1 MSLFIKP
8 ILLAVVG
15 LIALIP
21 FMTESERFMNEVSV
35 NRELVKQVE
44 TDSIRYDLWLLKAEN
59 ERPVQY
65 MAEIFTPVCYSDKCY
80 PVFIDFYWDLL
91 GNFQHYEMPPG
102 KTLTKLDHILFEP
115 EDYQKMQRI
124 LANTSSLLKDFKAE
138 DLVVSTESD
147 LPYGVDAVTGATSK
161 TIQNEVI
168 SGAVYSCYTLWHL
181 ANGEISAQ
189 IKAYTEKN
197 YDDSL
202 IISFLQSSNYH
213 YQYWA
218 IENVLTSG
226 RWDEENFKTPLLNI
240 LRGNNVFV
248 AEHVLEIV
256 PKSVWEE
263 TKQQEWLWETY
274 LMSSYRLQLKIL
286 EKFRQL
292 KLVTS
297 LHHSVITQL
306 EKSNQEQK
314 KRIFLVLSNHSN
326 LTKESQQ
333 ALIPYLDDNRWGQEA
348 RAVLS
353 FQKKLDKT
361 VKKEIDQ
368 SRTTPNRKN

>member
-1 MSLFIKP
+1 MTEFFKHIVFGLT
-8 ILLAVVG
+8 G
-15 LIALIP
+15 LIASIP
-21 FMTESERFMNEVSV
+21 FLTESVVDVDSES
-35 NRELVKQVE
+35 RELVMQVE

-65 MAEIFTPVCYSDKCY
+65 MAEIFTPVCYSNKCY

-91 GNFQHYEMPPG
+91 GNFQYYEMPPG
-102 KTLTKLDHILFEP
+102 KTLTKLDHIPFDP
-115 EDYQKMQRI
+115 EDYQKMQTI
-124 LANTSSLLKDFKAE
+124 LANTSSLLKEYKAE

-181 ANGEISAQ
+181 AHGEIASQ
-189 IKAYTEKN
+189 IKGITEDN

-202 IISFLQSSNYH
+202 ISAFLKSSNFH

-226 RWDEENFKTPLLNI
+226 RWDEEYFKTPLLNI

-248 AEHVLEIV
+248 AEHVLDIV
-256 PKSVWEE
+256 PESVWEE

-274 LMSSYRLQLKIL
+274 LVSSYRLQLKIL

-292 KLVTS
+292 DLVS
-297 LHHSVITQL
+297 LLHHTLVTQL

-314 KRIFLVLSNHSN
+314 KRIFLVLSNQSN

-333 ALIPYLDDNRWGQEA
+333 ALIPYLDDDRWGQEA
-348 RAVLS
+348 RAVLAI
-353 FQKKLDKT
+353 QKKLDKT

-368 SRTTPNRKN
+368 SSTTTNRKN

>member
-1 MSLFIKP
+1 MIPFFKHIVFA
-8 ILLAVVG
+8 LAG
-15 LIALIP
+15 LIASIP
-21 FMTESERFMNEVSV
+21 LFTESYFNMDTDLD

-59 ERPVQY
+59 GSPVQY
-65 MAEIFTPVCYSDKCY
+65 MAEIFTPVCYSNKCY

-91 GNFQHYEMPPG
+91 GNFQHYKMPPG

-115 EDYQKMQRI
+115 EDYQKMQTI
-124 LANTSSLLKDFKAE
+124 LANTSSLLKDYKAE

-181 ANGEISAQ
+181 AHGDIAAQ
-189 IKAYTEKN
+189 IKKNTEN
-197 YDDSL
+197 SYDDSL
-202 IISFLQSSNYH
+202 IIAFLQSSNYH

-218 IENVLTSG
+218 IENILGSG
-226 RWDEENFKTPLLNI
+226 KWKEDNFKTPLLNI

-248 AEHVLEIV
+248 AERVLDLV
-256 PKSVWEE
+256 PESTWREP
-263 TKQQEWLWETY
+263 KQQEWLWETY
-274 LMSSYRLQLKIL
+274 LMSSYRLQLNIL

-292 KLVTS
+292 DLVSS
-297 LHHSVITQL
+297 LHHIVVTQL

-314 KRIFLVLSNHSN
+314 KRIFQVLSNQPN
-326 LTKESQQ
+326 LTKDAQQ
-333 ALIPYLDDNRWGQEA
+333 ALIPYLSDSRWSKQA
-348 RAVLS
+348 LAVLS
-353 FQKKLDKT
+353 IQKKLDKK
-361 VKKEIDQ
+361 VKNEMDQ
-368 SRTTPNRKN
+368 I

>member
-1 MSLFIKP
+1 MIQFFKHIVFA
-8 ILLAVVG
+8 LAG
-15 LIALIP
+15 LIASIP
-21 FMTESERFMNEVSV
+21 LLTEPYVTLDMDSES
-35 NRELVKQVE
+35 RELVKQVE
-44 TDSIRYDLWLLKAEN
+44 TDSIRYDLWLLKAEDGQ
-59 ERPVQY
+59 PTQF
-65 MAEIFTPVCYSDKCY
+65 MAEIFTPVCYSNKCY

-91 GNFQHYEMPPG
+91 GNFQHYKMPPG

-124 LANTSSLLKDFKAE
+124 LANTSSLLKDYKAE

-181 ANGEISAQ
+181 AHGDIAAQ
-189 IKAYTEKN
+189 IKAITEDS

-218 IENVLTSG
+218 IDNVMESG
-226 RWDEENFKTPLLNI
+226 RWKEDAFKSSLLNI

-248 AEHVLEIV
+248 AEHVLDIV
-256 PKSVWEE
+256 PESVWEE
-263 TKQQEWLWETY
+263 TKQQQWLWETY
-274 LMSSYRLQLKIL
+274 LMSSYRLQLNIL

-292 KLVTS
+292 DLVSS
-297 LHHSVITQL
+297 LHHSFVAQL

-314 KRIFLVLSNHSN
+314 QRIFQVLTTETN
-326 LTKESQQ
+326 LTKDAQQ
-333 ALIPYLDDNRWGQEA
+333 ALIPYLSDSRWSQEA
-348 RAVLS
+348 LNVFS
-353 FQKKLDKT
+353 FQKKLDKSI
-361 VKKEIDQ
+361 KREIDQ
-368 SRTTPNRKN
+368 FRTTTNRKN

>member
-1 MSLFIKP
+1 MIQFFKHIVFA
-8 ILLAVVG
+8 LAG
-15 LIALIP
+15 LIASIP
-21 FMTESERFMNEVSV
+21 LLTEPNFTLDMDSES
-35 NRELVKQVE
+35 RELVKQVE
-44 TDSIRYDLWLLKAEN
+44 TDSIRYDLWLLKAEDGQ
-59 ERPVQY
+59 PTQF

-91 GNFQHYEMPPG
+91 GNFQYYKMPLG

-115 EDYQKMQRI
+115 EDYQKMQTI
-124 LANTSSLLKDFKAE
+124 LANTSSLLKDYKAE

-181 ANGEISAQ
+181 AHGEIASQ
-189 IKAYTEKN
+189 IKGITEDN

-218 IENVLTSG
+218 IENVLASD

-240 LRGNNVFV
+240 LRGSNVFV
-248 AEHVLEIV
+248 AEHVLDIV
-256 PKSVWEE
+256 PENIWNE

-286 EKFRQL
+286 EKFRQIDINS
-292 KLVTS
+292 S
-297 LHHSVITQL
+297 LHPPFVAQL
-306 EKSNQEQK
+306 GQSNQEQK
-314 KRIFLVLSNHSN
+314 KRIFLVLSNQSN

-333 ALIPYLDDNRWGQEA
+333 ALMPFLNDNRWRKEA
-348 RAVLS
+348 HSVLS
-353 FQKKLDKT
+353 VQKKLDKT
-361 VKKEIDQ
+361 VKREIEQ
-368 SRTTPNRKN
+368 FNKTE